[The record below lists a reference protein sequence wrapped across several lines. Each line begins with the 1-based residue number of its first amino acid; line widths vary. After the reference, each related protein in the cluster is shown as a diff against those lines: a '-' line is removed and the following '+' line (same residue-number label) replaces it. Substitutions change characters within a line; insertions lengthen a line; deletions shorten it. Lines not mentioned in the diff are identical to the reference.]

1 MTDAAPG
8 LDRPGAVTFARAWAK
23 AIVGTCYV
31 PLTLAEVEAYLG
43 GLTSR
48 LAAALTA
55 EPFRAHVGYE
65 IGAELVEADFTAAEA
80 LGRTIEVM
88 QLRLLRDLGATG
100 ADADDRLGRLLGSLA
115 AGYARAI
122 RDRTLDEQETIRQAA
137 LVARVQAEQALRAS
151 EARFRHQATHDPL
164 TGLPNRAL
172 FAQRLVEAAAAPGGT
187 DVGVCFIDLDG
198 FKVINDSLGHGVGD
212 QLLMAVASR
221 LGQRIATHRHL
232 VARMGGDEFVVLVGD
247 PAGAD
252 ELVEVAEA
260 ALAAVAEP
268 VHIDGHELAVTASIG
283 IACSPSAGTDPTG
296 LMRAADITL
305 QWAKAAG
312 KGRWAMFDPA
322 RDDLEVARYAL
333 SAQMPAALERG
344 EFTVEYQPMV
354 SLFEGTLVG
363 VEALVRWHHPR
374 LGVLSPDAF
383 IPLAEETG
391 LILRLG
397 YAVLEEACE
406 KAAGWWPEPEPAGF
420 ISVNLAVRQVHDP
433 GLVAK
438 VFAIL
443 ERTGLD
449 PARLQLEITESS
461 VMGTDTEPI
470 AALRQLTARGVRI
483 AIDDFGTGYSNLAY
497 LRRLPVRE
505 LKIAGEFVTGLRSP
519 DSTGNPT
526 DERILAT
533 LVSLAHTLGL
543 TVTAEGVETAEQA
556 ERLRAIGCD
565 AGQGWL
571 FGRPGPEEGIV
582 ALTGAGSG
590 LA

>member
-1 MTDAAPG
+1 MTDSAPG
-8 LDRPGAVTFARAWAK
+8 SPGVAAFARAWTK
-23 AIVGTCYV
+23 AITGTCYV
-31 PLTLAEVEAYLG
+31 PLTVAEVERYLS
-43 GLTSR
+43 GLTGR
-48 LAAALTA
+48 LAAALA
-55 EPFRAHVGYE
+55 QEPFSPQIGYDVGTD
-65 IGAELVEADFTAAEA
+65 LVAANFTAAEA

-88 QLRLLRDLGATG
+88 QLRMLRDLGAATPD
-100 ADADDRLGRLLGSLA
+100 DADRLGRLLGSLA
-115 AGYARAI
+115 TGYAKAI

-137 LVARVQAEQALRAS
+137 LAARAQAEQALRAS

-172 FAQRLVEAAAAPGGT
+172 FSRRLTEALGDGG
-187 DVGVCFIDLDG
+187 GPIGICFIDLDG
-198 FKVINDSLGHGVGD
+198 FKMINDSLGHGVGD
-212 QLLMAVASR
+212 RLLVAIASR
-221 LGQRIATHRHL
+221 LGQRVASHRHL
-232 VARMGGDEFVVLVGD
+232 VARMGGDEFVILVTD
-247 PAGAD
+247 PADTDELTAIAD
-252 ELVEVAEA
+252 E
-260 ALAAVAEP
+260 ALASIAEP

-283 IACSPSAGTDPTG
+283 IAESPAAGRDPTD

-312 KGRWAMFDPA
+312 KGRWALFDPA
-322 RDDLEVARYAL
+322 RDDLEIARYAL
-333 SAQMPAALERG
+333 SAQMPAALEHG
-344 EFTVEYQPMV
+344 QFVVEYQPMV
-354 SLFEGTLVG
+354 SLFEGSLVG
-363 VEALVRWHHPR
+363 VEALVRWLHPR
-374 LGVLSPDAF
+374 LGRLSPGEF

-397 YAVLEEACE
+397 YAVLEEACAQ
-406 KAAGWWPEPEPAGF
+406 AARWWPESKPEGF

-433 GLVAK
+433 ALVTR
-438 VFAIL
+438 VL
-443 ERTGLD
+443 DVLDRTGLD

-461 VMGTDTEPI
+461 VMNTDAEPI
-470 AALRQLTARGVRI
+470 AALRALASRGVRI

-519 DSTGNPT
+519 DATGNPT

-543 TVTAEGVETAEQA
+543 TVTAEGVETVTQA

-565 AGQGWL
+565 AAQGWL
-571 FGRPGPEEGIV
+571 YGRPGPAGAIGDLV
-582 ALTGAGSG
+582 AAGSG

>member
-1 MTDAAPG
+1 MTDSAPG
-8 LDRPGAVTFARAWAK
+8 SPGVAAFARAWTK
-23 AIVGTCYV
+23 AITGTCYV
-31 PLTLAEVEAYLG
+31 PLTVAEVERYLS
-43 GLTSR
+43 GLTGR
-48 LAAALTA
+48 LAAALA
-55 EPFRAHVGYE
+55 QEPFSPRIGYDVGTD
-65 IGAELVEADFTAAEA
+65 LVAANFTAAEA

-88 QLRLLRDLGATG
+88 QLRMLRDLGAATPD
-100 ADADDRLGRLLGSLA
+100 DADRLGRLLGSLA
-115 AGYARAI
+115 TGYAKAI

-137 LVARVQAEQALRAS
+137 LAARAQAEQALRAS

-172 FAQRLVEAAAAPGGT
+172 FSRRLTEALGDGG
-187 DVGVCFIDLDG
+187 GPIGICFIDLDG
-198 FKVINDSLGHGVGD
+198 FKMINDSLGHGVGD
-212 QLLMAVASR
+212 RLLVAIASR
-221 LGQRIATHRHL
+221 LGQRVASHRHL
-232 VARMGGDEFVVLVGD
+232 VARMGGDEFVILVTD
-247 PAGAD
+247 PADTDELTAIAD
-252 ELVEVAEA
+252 E
-260 ALAAVAEP
+260 ALASIAEP

-283 IACSPSAGTDPTG
+283 IAESPAAGRDPTD

-312 KGRWAMFDPA
+312 KGRWALFDPA
-322 RDDLEVARYAL
+322 RDDLEIARYAL
-333 SAQMPAALERG
+333 SAQMPAALEHG
-344 EFTVEYQPMV
+344 QFVVEYQPMV
-354 SLFEGTLVG
+354 SLFEGSLVG
-363 VEALVRWHHPR
+363 VEALVRWLHPR
-374 LGVLSPDAF
+374 LGRLSPGEF

-397 YAVLEEACE
+397 YAVLEEACAQ
-406 KAAGWWPEPEPAGF
+406 AARWWPESKPEGF

-433 GLVAK
+433 ALVTR
-438 VFAIL
+438 VL
-443 ERTGLD
+443 DVLDRTGLD

-461 VMGTDTEPI
+461 VMNTDAEPI
-470 AALRQLTARGVRI
+470 AALRALASRGVRI

-519 DSTGNPT
+519 DATGNPT

-543 TVTAEGVETAEQA
+543 TVTAEGVETVTQA

-565 AGQGWL
+565 AAQGWL
-571 FGRPGPEEGIV
+571 YGRPGPAGAIGDLV
-582 ALTGAGSG
+582 AAGSG